1 MPRRRRRQ
9 GDDGV
14 SQWTDVPTI
23 AGVPEFV
30 HSDAL
35 YLFRDEARPCSESEY
50 RQGDTSKAATTMCAV
65 TADLSD
71 DQIDE
76 IAAYYLPFVAA
87 KQDFDAALAEA
98 GKAVHEAQCDRCHS
112 EGGSNPDDEAGILA
126 GNLMGYLEAQ
136 LAAYRAGKREQR
148 KLLRQSAMT
157 GSSHGGVDFGKLFVS
172 IDSMD
177 TEGFLGFIAPDGEFR
192 FGSSPPVQGHDGI
205 RAAVEGF
212 FSSFAALVTY
222 TRHDGSRITL
232 PFCNVFET
240 EDGLISLYRIYID
253 VAPLYAA

>member
-1 MPRRRRRQ
+1 MKRLISIAISLTLGLFASAAMA
-9 GDDGV
+9 GDLDSIVADCNGCHGNDGV
-14 SQWTDVPTI
+14 SQWTNVPTI

-35 YLFRDEARPCSESEY
+35 YLFRDEARPCSESQY
-50 RQGDTSKAATTMCAV
+50 KQGDTSKAATTMCAV

-76 IAAYYLPFVAA
+76 IAAYYAGLPFVAA

-136 LAAYRAGKREQR
+136 LAAYRAGKREQPA
-148 KLLRQSAMT
+148 KMEEKVNALSDDD
-157 GSSHGGVDFGKLFVS
+157 VK
-172 IDSMD
+172 
-177 TEGFLGFIAPDGEFR
+177 
-192 FGSSPPVQGHDGI
+192 
-205 RAAVEGF
+205 
-212 FSSFAALVTY
+212 ALVNY
-222 TRHDGSRITL
+222 
-232 PFCNVFET
+232 
-240 EDGLISLYRIYID
+240 
-253 VAPLYAA
+253 YASQQ